1 MALRIQLTLTFSLT
15 LVMSVDWKLEY
26 IVSDL
31 VNRMMSSKNISD
43 NIPIGTSEKNT
54 HKCRFNE
61 HRGYMF
67 MILNLKSTNKCTKTK
82 QNTQKGENGKNPTKT
97 QKPSK
102 SASHR
107 NFPIKEVQCLLLF

>member
-1 MALRIQLTLTFSLT
+1 
-15 LVMSVDWKLEY
+15 
-26 IVSDL
+26 
-31 VNRMMSSKNISD
+31 
-43 NIPIGTSEKNT
+43 
-54 HKCRFNE
+54 
-61 HRGYMF
+61 